1 MIRAGRL
8 AAGLLVFFA
17 FFGGAW
23 LGQSRAAGPLTAGD
37 VLTTDV
43 LTARAAFDR
52 AKDVA
57 IQTDGSTV
65 VVGTSSCL
73 EPWCDYGSIV
83 RYDADGALDPSF
95 GAGGILSGEASGLSE
110 ANAVAIQPD
119 GAIVVGGV
127 VGASGVA
134 GEARGGK
141 FGLARY
147 LPDGSLDP
155 SFGNGGVVHTEFCPE
170 PAAGTVNDL
179 AIQPDGRIVAVG
191 SIRCDQNRA
200 IAIARYLPDG
210 ELDPDFQKGWVAFNA
225 PGRAHEELRAV
236 ALQADGKIVAVGGG
250 TGKLLVIRLDDNGER
265 DNSFG
270 RNGFDESPVFA
281 DAIDPKVKP
290 QRVDIRVVATAVAIT
305 KAGGIIV
312 AGGKDGA
319 ENIGAVIAYRADGTA
334 DRGFGR
340 RGFAPMPG
348 IFPLSIARDRCGH
361 FELAGRGSPSRGA
374 DVFAVAGLR
383 ADGARRKSA
392 RLVMPFGRGEKSS
405 AYAITPGPGRDLTAV
420 GGMPVAGA
428 GEEFA
433 LSRLFVT
440 GPRC

>member
-1 MIRAGRL
+1 MTRACRQ
-8 AAGLLVFFA
+8 AAGLLVVLA
-17 FFGGAW
+17 ALGSVW
-23 LGQSRAAGPLTAGD
+23 LGQSRAAGLLTAGD
-37 VLTTDV
+37 VLTTDIP
-43 LTARAAFDR
+43 LSGPGGSS

-57 IQTDGSTV
+57 IQVDGSTV
-65 VVGTSSCL
+65 VVGTSRCL
-73 EPWCDYGSIV
+73 EPWCEYGSIV
-83 RYDADGALDPSF
+83 RYDANGALDSSF
-95 GAGGILSGEASGLSE
+95 GAGGILSGEASGMSE
-110 ANAVAIQPD
+110 ANAVAIQSD

-127 VGASGVA
+127 VGATGVG

-147 LPDGSLDP
+147 LPAGSLDS
-155 SFGNGGVVHTEFCPE
+155 SFGSGGIVHTEFCPE

-191 SIRCDQNRA
+191 SIRCGQNRA
-200 IAIARYLPDG
+200 IAIARYLPNG
-210 ELDPDFQKGWVAFNA
+210 EPDPAFEKGWVAFDA

-236 ALQADGKIVAVGGG
+236 ALQPDGKIVAVGGG
-250 TGKLLVIRLDDNGER
+250 TGKLLVIRLNAAGER
-265 DNSFG
+265 DTSFG
-270 RNGFDESPVFA
+270 REGFDESPVFA

-290 QRVDIRVVATAVAIT
+290 QRVNIRVVATAVAIT

-319 ENIGAVIAYRADGTA
+319 ENIGAVIAYRADGTT

-340 RGFAPMPG
+340 HGFAPMPG
-348 IFPLSIARDRCGH
+348 LFPLSIARDRCGH
-361 FELAGRGSPSRGA
+361 YELAGRGSPSLGA

-383 ADGARRKSA
+383 SDGARRKSA
-392 RLVMPFGRGEKSS
+392 RLIMPFGRAEKSS
-405 AYAITPGPGRDLTAV
+405 AYAIATGPGRDLTAV

-440 GPRC
+440 GPHC